1 MVPCSPPFAR
11 WEEPMTVEIWR
22 GPSRIDGSDIVVLAT
37 GYGPVGSAN
46 TKTGPMIQTYILRA
60 DVDPFRAVE
69 SGGDFSICGG
79 CQHRRDPV
87 TGDRTCYVSLF
98 RGPGGAWKA
107 WKTGPYSPERM
118 SPRKLGELAR
128 HRNRSIRIGAY
139 GDPGA
144 VPIHIWKAM
153 IRSAPGFTCYTHQW
167 QRLGSAWAKFAMASV
182 ESEAERDRAHRKGFR
197 TYRIADKPG
206 PGELECPHPEKGIL
220 CFQCGLCSGS
230 TGAKS
235 ITIPPHGNGERKLR
249 DRMGL

>member
-1 MVPCSPPFAR
+1 
-11 WEEPMTVEIWR
+11 MTVEIWR

-46 TKTGPMIQTYILRA
+46 LKTGPMIQTYILRA
-60 DVDPFRAVE
+60 DVDPFQAVE

-107 WKTGPYSPERM
+107 WRNHLELM
-118 SPRKLGELAR
+118 SPRMLGEYAR
-128 HRNRSIRIGAY
+128 YRNRSIRIGAY

-167 QRLGSAWAKFAMASV
+167 RRLGSAWAKFAMASV
-182 ESEAERDRAHRKGFR
+182 ESEAERDRAHRRGFR

-206 PGELECPHPEKGIL
+206 PGELECPHPEKGIQ
-220 CFQCGLCSGS
+220 CFRCGLCSGS